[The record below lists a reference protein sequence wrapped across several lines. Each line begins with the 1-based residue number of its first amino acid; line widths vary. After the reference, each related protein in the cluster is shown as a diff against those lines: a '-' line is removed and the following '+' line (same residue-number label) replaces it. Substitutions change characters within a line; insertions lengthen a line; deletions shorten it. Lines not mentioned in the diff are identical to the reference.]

1 MKSTTFLLL
10 AAAVLFNLAGCG
22 GDAAAPADTTAPT
35 PPVPPPPPP
44 EPPVPP
50 PPVPPI
56 PPSLA
61 LYGHCEKPRPGLAP
75 NGLPYMDFQGTLD
88 DELNWVR
95 AMIDESYL
103 WYAEVPANLKAAD
116 FRNPVDF
123 FNVLKTPALTAS
135 GRPRDRFHFTYPS
148 AVWDAMSNDGV
159 ELGYGLTWLRNSD
172 PAQPRQWLVTLVEPA
187 SPADLA
193 GLRRG
198 DQLLSV
204 DGALIADFA
213 DAAVAARINAGLFP
227 SAVGASHRLLLR
239 RAGAAVDIDVTL
251 GAVKLSMA
259 PVRNTKVLDTPAGKV
274 GYLTFKEHN
283 AVAESQL
290 ARAIGELKA
299 AGVSELVLDM
309 RYNGGGLLTIASEL
323 AYMVAGPQA
332 TKGKVFEQM
341 KMNDKSQP
349 QPPQMFL
356 AKAAGFPA
364 PQGLASGAELP
375 YLGLKRV
382 TVLATGATC
391 SASES
396 VINSLRGVDV
406 EVNLIGA
413 PTCGKPYAFVPAANC
428 GTTYFAIQFQ
438 GVNNKGFGDYAD
450 GFQPT
455 CHVADDLGHALGD
468 PAEGLLAAA
477 LSFQRSG
484 ACPAAP
490 RAAAPAAAMQLVR
503 PPVKEI
509 SIYTPPRSI
518 HP

>member
-1 MKSTTFLLL
+1 MKSNTLLLL

-22 GDAAAPADTTAPT
+22 GDAVAPADTTAPT
-35 PPVPPPPPP
+35 PPAPPP
-44 EPPVPP
+44 EPPL

-56 PPSLA
+56 PSSLP
-61 LYGHCEKPRPGLAP
+61 LYGHCEKPRTGLTP
-75 NGLPYMDFQGTLD
+75 NGLPYMDIQGSLD

-103 WYAEVPANLKAAD
+103 WYAEVPAKLKAAD

-123 FNVLKTPALTAS
+123 FNALKTPALTAS

-172 PAQPRQWLVTLVEPA
+172 PAQPRQWLVTLVEPG

-198 DQLLSV
+198 DRLLSV
-204 DGALIADFA
+204 DGALIADYA
-213 DAAVAARINAGLFP
+213 DAAVAARVSAGLFP
-227 SAVGASHRLLLR
+227 AVAGASHRLLLQR
-239 RAGAAVDIDVTL
+239 RDGASLDVTL

-283 AVAESQL
+283 AVAEFQL

-299 AGVSELVLDM
+299 AGVNELVLDM
-309 RYNGGGLLTIASEL
+309 RYNGGGTLTIASEL
-323 AYMVAGPQA
+323 AYMIAGPAA
-332 TKGKVFEQM
+332 TKGKVFEQL
-341 KMNDKSQP
+341 KTNDKSQP
-349 QPPQMFL
+349 RPPQMFL
-356 AKAAGFPA
+356 AKALGFA
-364 PQGLASGAELP
+364 VPQPLASGAELP

-396 VINSLRGVDV
+396 VINSLRGIDI

-428 GTTYFAIQFQ
+428 GTTYFAIQYQ
-438 GVNNKGFGDYAD
+438 GVNHKGFGDYAD

-455 CHVADDLGHALGD
+455 CNVADDLGHALGD

-477 LSFQRSG
+477 LSFQRDG
-484 ACPAAP
+484 VCPVA
-490 RAAAPAAAMQLVR
+490 RARRRAAAAMQLVR

-509 SIYTPPRSI
+509 SIYTPPR
-518 HP
+518 